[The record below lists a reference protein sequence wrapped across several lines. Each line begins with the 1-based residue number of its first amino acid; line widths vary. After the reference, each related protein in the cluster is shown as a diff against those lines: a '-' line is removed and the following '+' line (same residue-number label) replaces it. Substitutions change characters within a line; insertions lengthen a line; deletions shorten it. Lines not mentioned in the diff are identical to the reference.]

1 MHTKFYKL
9 SAIINLMELLIIA
22 LVLIYLI
29 VATISDIKTQE
40 IPDSLNYSFIAI
52 GLFIYLIKTITT
64 GDSAY
69 ILASGL
75 TLIAFLIIGN
85 LMYYTKQWGG
95 GDLKLLMGLGA
106 LLPLYPSI
114 ILENF
119 PIRGT
124 SYLGL
129 DLFLNILLVGSA
141 YALLFAIYL
150 GIKNRK
156 QFSKTF
162 KEEYNKKKVKV
173 REKIFWTL
181 IILVNLLSFFFFST
195 NILKLFVLSM
205 SILFL
210 LLNYL
215 LIAVKSIEDISMYLT
230 ISTKKLREGDAITKE
245 LKSHDKI
252 LYQPSIH
259 GVTKKQILEIQKHF
273 DKVEIKN
280 GIAFAPSFLIGTI
293 ITLLVG
299 NIFLYLLP

>member
-1 MHTKFYKL
+1 MDF
-9 SAIINLMELLIIA
+9 LIITLA
-22 LVLIYLI
+22 LIYLI

-64 GDSAY
+64 EQSMYFLYSA
-69 ILASGL
+69 I
-75 TLIAFLIIGN
+75 TLSVFFIIGN

-106 LLPLYPSI
+106 LLPIYPST

-141 YALLFAIYL
+141 YALLYAIYL
-150 GIKNRK
+150 GIKNGK
-156 QFSKTF
+156 QFSKKF
-162 KEEYNKKKVKV
+162 KEEYNKKKVKA
-173 REKIFWTL
+173 REKIFWSL
-181 IILVNLLSFFFFST
+181 IILINILSFLLLDT
-195 NILKLFVLSM
+195 NIVKLFVLSM
-205 SILFL
+205 SVLFL

-215 LIAVKSIEDISMYLT
+215 LITVKSIEDISMYLT
-230 ISTKKLREGDAITKE
+230 IDTKKLREGDAITKE
-245 LKSHDKI
+245 LKADSKVI
-252 LYQPSIH
+252 YQPSVH
-259 GVTKKQILEIQKHF
+259 GVTKKQISKIQKHF
-273 DKVEIKN
+273 EKVEIKN